1 MKIISTTFL
10 SILLFVLTNQVFS
23 ESKNSKWVNLFNGK
37 DLSGWHN
44 PYSHGEFNV
53 VKGVIELVAD
63 KKFFLAHDNQ
73 VSDFILQAEIKLPL
87 GKANS
92 GFLFR
97 SQKRENG
104 SMFGYQAEVDGSDR
118 KWSGGLYDEGRGG
131 WIHPKKPIENS
142 YNKKNWKI
150 ERQEAFK
157 RNEWNH
163 YKIRC
168 QGEHIQIWVNGVKT
182 TDLKDSTDAKGF
194 IAIQH
199 HGEKGQVYR
208 FRNIK
213 ILELRSLELF

>member
-1 MKIISTTFL
+1 MKFCFLVLFPFVTSLFL
-10 SILLFVLTNQVFS
+10 SPLGA
-23 ESKNSKWVNLFNGK
+23 EKSKHKWVNLFNGK

-44 PYSHGEFNV
+44 PYSHGEFKV
-53 VKGVIELVAD
+53 VKGVIELIAN
-63 KKFFLAHDNQ
+63 KKFFLAYDQ
-73 VSDFILQAEIKLPL
+73 KFSDFILEAEIKLPE

-97 SQKRENG
+97 SQKRKNG

-118 KWSGGLYDEGRGG
+118 NWSGGLYDEGRRG
-131 WIHPKKPIENS
+131 WIHPKKPIVNP
-142 YNKKNWKI
+142 YNDEHWKKD
-150 ERQEAFK
+150 RSGAFK
-157 RNEWNH
+157 RSDWNH

-168 QGEHIQIWVNGVKT
+168 LGEHIQIWVNGVKT

-208 FRNIK
+208 FKNIK
-213 ILELRSLELF
+213 ILEL

>member
-1 MKIISTTFL
+1 MKYCFLVLFSFFASLFL
-10 SILLFVLTNQVFS
+10 SPLGA
-23 ESKNSKWVNLFNGK
+23 EKSKQKWVNLFNGK

-44 PYSHGEFNV
+44 PYSHGEFKV
-53 VKGVIELVAD
+53 VKGVIELIAN
-63 KKFFLAHDNQ
+63 KKFFLAYDQ
-73 VSDFILQAEIKLPL
+73 KFSDFILEAEIKLPE

-118 KWSGGLYDEGRGG
+118 NWSGGLYDEGRRG
-131 WIHPKKPIENS
+131 WIHPKKPIVNP
-142 YNKKNWKI
+142 YNDEHWKKN
-150 ERQEAFK
+150 RSGAFK
-157 RNEWNH
+157 RSDWNH

-168 QGEHIQIWVNGVKT
+168 LREHIQIWVNGIKT

-208 FRNIK
+208 FKNIK
-213 ILELRSLELF
+213 ILEL

>member
-1 MKIISTTFL
+1 MKFCFLVLFPFVTSLFL
-10 SILLFVLTNQVFS
+10 SPLGA
-23 ESKNSKWVNLFNGK
+23 EKSKHKWVNLFNGK

-44 PYSHGEFNV
+44 PYSHGEFKV
-53 VKGVIELVAD
+53 VKGVIELIAN
-63 KKFFLAHDNQ
+63 KKFFLAYDQ
-73 VSDFILQAEIKLPL
+73 KFSDFILEAEIKLPE

-118 KWSGGLYDEGRGG
+118 NWSGGLYDEGRRG
-131 WIHPKKPIENS
+131 WIHPKKPIINP
-142 YNKKNWKI
+142 YNDEHWKKD
-150 ERQEAFK
+150 RSGAFK
-157 RNEWNH
+157 RSDWNH

-168 QGEHIQIWVNGVKT
+168 LGEHIQIWVNGVKT

-208 FRNIK
+208 FKNIK
-213 ILELRSLELF
+213 ILEL

>member
-1 MKIISTTFL
+1 MKYCFLVLFPFFTSLFL
-10 SILLFVLTNQVFS
+10 SPLGA
-23 ESKNSKWVNLFNGK
+23 EKSKQKWVNLFNGK

-44 PYSHGEFNV
+44 PYSHGEFKV
-53 VKGVIELVAD
+53 VKGVIELIAN
-63 KKFFLAHDNQ
+63 KKFFLAYDQ
-73 VSDFILQAEIKLPL
+73 KFSDFILEAEIKLPE

-118 KWSGGLYDEGRGG
+118 NWSGGLYDEGRRG
-131 WIHPKKPIENS
+131 WIHPKKPIINP
-142 YNKKNWKI
+142 YNDEHWKKN
-150 ERQEAFK
+150 RSGAFK
-157 RNEWNH
+157 RSDWNH

-168 QGEHIQIWVNGVKT
+168 LGEHIQIWVNGIKT

-208 FRNIK
+208 FKNIK
-213 ILELRSLELF
+213 ILEL

>member
-1 MKIISTTFL
+1 MKYCLLVLFPFFATLFL
-10 SILLFVLTNQVFS
+10 SPLGA
-23 ESKNSKWVNLFNGK
+23 EKSKQKWVNLFNGK
-37 DLSGWHN
+37 DFSGWHN
-44 PYSHGEFNV
+44 PYSHGEFKV
-53 VKGVIELVAD
+53 VKGVIELIAN
-63 KKFFLAHDNQ
+63 KKFFLAYDQ
-73 VSDFILQAEIKLPL
+73 KFSDFILEAEIKLPE

-118 KWSGGLYDEGRGG
+118 NWSGGLYDEGRRG
-131 WIHPKKPIENS
+131 WIHPKKPIINP
-142 YNKKNWKI
+142 YNDEHWKKD
-150 ERQEAFK
+150 RSGAFK
-157 RNEWNH
+157 RSDWNH

-168 QGEHIQIWVNGVKT
+168 LEEHIQIWVNGIKT

-208 FRNIK
+208 FKNIK
-213 ILELRSLELF
+213 ILEL

>member
-1 MKIISTTFL
+1 MKIYPLILIPFL
-10 SILLFVLTNQVFS
+10 TSLILSPLGA
-23 ESKNSKWVNLFNGK
+23 EKSKAKWINLFNGK

-44 PYSHGEFNV
+44 PYSYGQFKV

-63 KKFFLAHDNQ
+63 KKFFLAHDQ
-73 VSDFILQAEIKLPL
+73 KFSDFILQAEIKLPE

-104 SMFGYQAEVDGSDR
+104 TMFGYQAEVDGSDR
-118 KWSGGLYDEGRGG
+118 KWSGGLYDEGRRG
-131 WIHPKKPIENS
+131 WIHPKKPIENP
-142 YNKKNWKI
+142 YNDKHWTK
-150 ERQEAFK
+150 ERSEAFE
-157 RNEWNH
+157 RSAWNH

-168 QGEHIQIWVNGVKT
+168 QGERIQIWVNGVKT
-182 TDLKDSTDAKGF
+182 TDLKDSTDAQGF

-199 HGEKGQVYR
+199 HGEKGQIYR

-213 ILELRSLELF
+213 ILEL

>member
-1 MKIISTTFL
+1 MKFCFFVLFPFVTSLFL
-10 SILLFVLTNQVFS
+10 SPLGA
-23 ESKNSKWVNLFNGK
+23 EKSKHKWVNLFNGK

-44 PYSHGEFNV
+44 PYSHGEFKV
-53 VKGVIELVAD
+53 VKGVIELIAN
-63 KKFFLAHDNQ
+63 KKFFLAYDQ
-73 VSDFILQAEIKLPL
+73 KFSDFILEAEIKLPE

-118 KWSGGLYDEGRGG
+118 NWSGGLYDEGRRG
-131 WIHPKKPIENS
+131 WIHPKKPIVNP
-142 YNKKNWKI
+142 YNDEHWKKD
-150 ERQEAFK
+150 RSGAFK
-157 RNEWNH
+157 RSDWNH

-168 QGEHIQIWVNGVKT
+168 LGEHIQIWVNGVKT

-208 FRNIK
+208 FKNIK
-213 ILELRSLELF
+213 ILEL

>member
-1 MKIISTTFL
+1 MKFCFLVLFPFVTSLFL
-10 SILLFVLTNQVFS
+10 SPLGA
-23 ESKNSKWVNLFNGK
+23 EKSKHKWVNLFNGK

-44 PYSHGEFNV
+44 PYSHGEFKV
-53 VKGVIELVAD
+53 VKGVIELIAN
-63 KKFFLAHDNQ
+63 KKFFLAYDQ
-73 VSDFILQAEIKLPL
+73 KFSDFILEAEIKLPE

-97 SQKRENG
+97 SQKRKNG

-118 KWSGGLYDEGRGG
+118 NWSGGLYDEGRRG
-131 WIHPKKPIENS
+131 WIHPKKPIINP
-142 YNKKNWKI
+142 YNDEHWKKD
-150 ERQEAFK
+150 RSGAFK
-157 RNEWNH
+157 RSDWNH

-168 QGEHIQIWVNGVKT
+168 LGEHIQIWVNGVKT

-208 FRNIK
+208 FKNIK
-213 ILELRSLELF
+213 ILEL

>member
-1 MKIISTTFL
+1 MKFCFLVLFPFVTSLFL
-10 SILLFVLTNQVFS
+10 SPLGA
-23 ESKNSKWVNLFNGK
+23 EKSKHKWVNLFNGK

-44 PYSHGEFNV
+44 PYSHGEFKV
-53 VKGVIELVAD
+53 VKGVIELIAN
-63 KKFFLAHDNQ
+63 KKFFLAYDQ
-73 VSDFILQAEIKLPL
+73 KFSDFILEAEIKLPE

-97 SQKRENG
+97 SQKKENG

-118 KWSGGLYDEGRGG
+118 NWSGGLYDEGRRG
-131 WIHPKKPIENS
+131 WIHPKKPIVNP
-142 YNKKNWKI
+142 YNDEHWKKD
-150 ERQEAFK
+150 RSGAFK
-157 RNEWNH
+157 RSDWNH

-168 QGEHIQIWVNGVKT
+168 LGEHIQIWVNGVKT

-208 FRNIK
+208 FKNIK
-213 ILELRSLELF
+213 ILEL

>member
-1 MKIISTTFL
+1 MKIISTTFR

-118 KWSGGLYDEGRGG
+118 KWSGGLYDEGRRG

-142 YNKKNWKI
+142 DNKKNWKI
-150 ERQEAFK
+150 ERKEAFK

-213 ILELRSLELF
+213 ILEL

>member
-1 MKIISTTFL
+1 MKFCFFVLFPFVTSLFL
-10 SILLFVLTNQVFS
+10 SPLGA
-23 ESKNSKWVNLFNGK
+23 EKSKHKWVNLFNGK

-44 PYSHGEFNV
+44 PYSHGEFKV
-53 VKGVIELVAD
+53 VKGVIELIAN
-63 KKFFLAHDNQ
+63 KKFFLAYDQ
-73 VSDFILQAEIKLPL
+73 KFSDFILEAEIKLPE

-97 SQKRENG
+97 SQKRKNG

-118 KWSGGLYDEGRGG
+118 NWSGGLYDEGRRG
-131 WIHPKKPIENS
+131 WIHPKKPIVNP
-142 YNKKNWKI
+142 YNDEHWKKD
-150 ERQEAFK
+150 RSGAFK
-157 RNEWNH
+157 RSDWNH

-168 QGEHIQIWVNGVKT
+168 LGEHIQIWVNGVKT

-208 FRNIK
+208 FKNIK
-213 ILELRSLELF
+213 ILEL

>member
-118 KWSGGLYDEGRGG
+118 KWSGSLYDEGRGG

-142 YNKKNWKI
+142 YNNKNWKI

-213 ILELRSLELF
+213 ILEL

>member
-10 SILLFVLTNQVFS
+10 FILLLLLNFQASS

-37 DLSGWHN
+37 DFSGWHN
-44 PYSHGEFNV
+44 PYPHGELKV
-53 VKGVIELVAD
+53 VKGIIELVGN
-63 KKFFLAHDNQ
+63 KKFFLAHDKKF
-73 VSDFILQAEIKLPL
+73 SDFTLEAEIKLPE

-118 KWSGGLYDEGRGG
+118 KWSGGLYDEGRRG
-131 WIHPKKPIENS
+131 WIHPKKPIENP

-150 ERQEAFK
+150 DRQEAFK
-157 RNEWNH
+157 RNDWNH
-163 YKIRC
+163 YKIHC
-168 QGEHIQIWVNGVKT
+168 KGDHIQIWVNGIKT
-182 TDLKDSTDAKGF
+182 TDLKDSTDTKGF

-199 HGEKGQVYR
+199 HGEKGQIYR
-208 FRNIK
+208 FKNIK
-213 ILELRSLELF
+213 ILEL

>member
-1 MKIISTTFL
+1 MKTSIIL
-10 SILLFVLTNQVFS
+10 SLSLLIFGINLDAA
-23 ESKNSKWVNLFNGK
+23 KNSKDRKWVNLFNKK

-44 PYSHGEFNV
+44 PYSHGEFKV
-53 VKGVIELVAD
+53 VKGVIELVAN
-63 KKFFLAHDNQ
+63 KKFFLVYDKQ
-73 VSDFILQAEIKLPL
+73 FSDFILEAEIKLPQ

-118 KWSGGLYDEGRGG
+118 KWSGGLYDEGRRG
-131 WIHPKKPIENS
+131 WIHPKKPIENP
-142 YNKKNWKI
+142 YNDKHWTK
-150 ERQEAFK
+150 ERSNAFK
-157 RNEWNH
+157 RNTWNQ
-163 YKIRC
+163 YKIHC
-168 QGEHIQIWVNGVKT
+168 EGEHIQIWVNGVKT

-213 ILELRSLELF
+213 IFEL

>member
-1 MKIISTTFL
+1 MKFCFFVLFPFVTSLFL
-10 SILLFVLTNQVFS
+10 SPLGA
-23 ESKNSKWVNLFNGK
+23 EKSKHKWVNLFNGK

-44 PYSHGEFNV
+44 PYPHGEFKV
-53 VKGVIELVAD
+53 VKGVIELIAN
-63 KKFFLAHDNQ
+63 KKFFLAYDQ
-73 VSDFILQAEIKLPL
+73 KFSDFILEAEIKLPE

-118 KWSGGLYDEGRGG
+118 NWSGGLYDEGRRG
-131 WIHPKKPIENS
+131 WIHPKKPIVNP
-142 YNKKNWKI
+142 YNDEHWKKD
-150 ERQEAFK
+150 RSGAFK
-157 RNEWNH
+157 RSDWNH

-168 QGEHIQIWVNGVKT
+168 LGEHIQIWVNGVKT

-208 FRNIK
+208 FKNIK
-213 ILELRSLELF
+213 ILEL

>member
-1 MKIISTTFL
+1 MKFCFLVLFPFVTSLFL
-10 SILLFVLTNQVFS
+10 SPLGA
-23 ESKNSKWVNLFNGK
+23 EKSKHKWVNLFNGK

-44 PYSHGEFNV
+44 PYSHGEFKV
-53 VKGVIELVAD
+53 VKGVIELIAN
-63 KKFFLAHDNQ
+63 KKFFLAYDQ
-73 VSDFILQAEIKLPL
+73 KFSDFILEAEIKLPE

-118 KWSGGLYDEGRGG
+118 NWSGGLYDEGRRG
-131 WIHPKKPIENS
+131 WIHPKKPIVNP
-142 YNKKNWKI
+142 YNDEHWKKD
-150 ERQEAFK
+150 RSGAFK
-157 RNEWNH
+157 RSDWNH

-168 QGEHIQIWVNGVKT
+168 LGEHIQIWVNGVKT

-208 FRNIK
+208 FKNIK
-213 ILELRSLELF
+213 ILEL